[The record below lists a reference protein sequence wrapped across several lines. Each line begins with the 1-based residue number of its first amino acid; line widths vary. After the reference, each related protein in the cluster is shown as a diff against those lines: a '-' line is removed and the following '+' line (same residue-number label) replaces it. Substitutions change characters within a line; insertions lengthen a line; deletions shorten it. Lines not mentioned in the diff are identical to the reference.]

1 MVTALVSMLT
11 GRPVDRAVAMTGEVT
26 LRGRVLEIGGL
37 KEKVL
42 AAHRAGISTVILPK
56 RNRKDLVDV
65 PKDVRN
71 ALRFVFADDVQDV
84 VKVAVGTFRKSRAKK
99 EETEREWSTYA

>member
-65 PKDVRN
+65 PKDVRK
-71 ALRFVFADDVQDV
+71 ALHFVFADDVRDV
-84 VKVAVGTFRKSRAKK
+84 VKVAIGRFTKSRAKK
-99 EETEREWSTYA
+99 VMEGSTYA